1 MRVRMATLSEAVVTS
16 DESRSRS
23 AYGLTRMLELM
34 LSGCPFLNEADNDH
48 FGSPTRSGSIESSK
62 QGLRSEGVSDG

>member
-23 AYGLTRMLELM
+23 AYGLTRMLELTERM
-34 LSGCPFLNEADNDH
+34 SLFERGGQRSLRFADPFWLDRVQQARLAER
-48 FGSPTRSGSIESSK
+48 GGI
-62 QGLRSEGVSDG
+62 